1 MKHLFKLI
9 GCLFIS
15 VVLFSQSAFS
25 IGVFVAGFAATSGG
39 ANPGM
44 HRMKDDEG
52 IGGLIPGEHI
62 NMEWN
67 DDQAEVVEKIRQATE
82 KNPDEPVVLIGHSL
96 GATTAVEM
104 AFALKRFEIEVDVLV
119 QLESIAIASN
129 INEIT
134 PSNVKRGLNLWST
147 SDDTL
152 NGLSV
157 VEGSENIGIDG
168 SNHADIDEPDD
179 EGQTSETAF
188 EGKNA
193 WGIIQCVLSEDLKTD

>member
-1 MKHLFKLI
+1 MKHFFRTI
-9 GCLFIS
+9 GCLSIS
-15 VVLFSQSAFS
+15 LILFGQSAFAV
-25 IGVFVAGFAATSGG
+25 GVFVAGFAATSGG

-67 DDQAEVVEKIRQATE
+67 DDQAEVVERIRQV
-82 KNPDEPVVLIGHSL
+82 KLSNPDEPVVLIGHSL
-96 GATTAVEM
+96 GATAAVEM
-104 AFALKRFEIEVDVLV
+104 AFALKRIDIEVDVLV

-134 PSNVKRGLNLWST
+134 PSNVKRGLNIWST
-147 SDDTL
+147 FEDTL
-152 NGLSV
+152 NGLSE
-157 VEGSENIGIDG
+157 VEGSENIGIDN

-179 EGQTSETAF
+179 LGISSDERYQ
-188 EGKNA
+188 GKNA
-193 WGIIQCVLSEDLKTD
+193 WAIIHCVLAEVLESD